1 MEERKTFFDYLMQTF
16 TIFGITLL
24 ILNVLCL
31 TAGEDAANYSS
42 IFQLG
47 RRGIACSTTFQFLAT
62 SILITGIRYVF
73 FTDRLIKRMSVTL
86 RTVCMVLTVIA
97 LVGTFSFLF
106 SWFPVDEWLP
116 WLCFLASFAVCFVIG
131 TLVSLLKE
139 KAENKALAEALER
152 MKEKRHE

>member
-1 MEERKTFFDYLMQTF
+1 MEERKTFFDYLMHTF
-16 TIFGITLL
+16 TTFGITMI
-24 ILNVLCL
+24 ILNALCL
-31 TAGEDAANYSS
+31 TVGEDAAGYSS

-47 RRGIACSTTFQFLAT
+47 RQGIACSTTLQFLAT
-62 SILITGIRYVF
+62 STLITGIRYVF

-86 RTVCMVLTVIA
+86 RTICMVLTVIA

-106 SWFPVDEWLP
+106 SWFPVNEWLP

-139 KAENKALAEALER
+139 KAENKALAEALAR